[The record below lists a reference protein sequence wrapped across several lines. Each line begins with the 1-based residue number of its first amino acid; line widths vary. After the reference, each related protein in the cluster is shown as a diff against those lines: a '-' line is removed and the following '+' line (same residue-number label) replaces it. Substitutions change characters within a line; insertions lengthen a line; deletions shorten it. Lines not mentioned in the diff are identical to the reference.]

1 MNKLLFFSS
10 KIIKERNYSTFV
22 KLIQMYIMCRLPEH
36 TRTHTQ
42 IYIYIY
48 IQYYII
54 ITCFQMNYTM
64 WFLERLLKIQL
75 NCLWFLAHL
84 S

>member
-1 MNKLLFFSS
+1 MNKLFFSS

-48 IQYYII
+48 YII

>member
-1 MNKLLFFSS
+1 MNKLFFSS

-36 TRTHTQ
+36 THTHTQ
-42 IYIYIY
+42 IYIYI
-48 IQYYII
+48 YYII